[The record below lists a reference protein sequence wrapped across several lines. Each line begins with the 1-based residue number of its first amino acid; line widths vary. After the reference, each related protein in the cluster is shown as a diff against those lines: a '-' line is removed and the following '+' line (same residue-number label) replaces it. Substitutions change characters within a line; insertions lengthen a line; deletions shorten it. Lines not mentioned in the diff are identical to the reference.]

1 MRRRGCA
8 LAAATAALLAL
19 TWAAVATPHR
29 GRAAVLESPN
39 PFRLTEHFTDTAD
52 IDLARTTACVD
63 TAPPGIL
70 TLCARLRA
78 AADPRARRYVLAG
91 AGRVAHLAF
100 DGARMRDVT
109 ASQGPAAA
117 GAVDADWATDGR
129 LVLAS
134 ATGFVDYAADGAG
147 RLVPVPGATVTGLAG
162 GRGLGAAPGSRWFL
176 DASGRVSAWAWT
188 GSAYARQPP
197 WDLSL
202 PGAAAIR
209 VSRDGAWLAARLSS
223 GALRLFAWTGAG
235 WRERPEAAPP
245 AGVEA
250 LDAAFFPD
258 ASGYWTLSAGGR
270 LRAWGFTDAGVAEIP
285 SLAVTVAGAVSLA
298 PGFGGKDA
306 LAVTP
311 GRAAYVG
318 VSGDAAR
325 EVAGYG
331 APAADLGAYASPGLA
346 QSRVFVLDHSVDM
359 VALETA
365 QALPAGT
372 AAAWEVS
379 TDGGATWTA
388 VVPATPTPVPPGRAL
403 AWRATLTASDTRSA
417 PRVDLL
423 EVYELAA
430 RTAPLPPGRFSP
442 QLIR

>member
-1 MRRRGCA
+1 MRRCRCVPAA
-8 LAAATAALLAL
+8 LAAALLAL
-19 TWAAVATPHR
+19 AWAAGATPHR

-39 PFRLTEHFTDTAD
+39 SFRLTEHFTDTAD
-52 IDLARTTACVD
+52 IDPGRTTACVD

-78 AADPRARRYVLAG
+78 AVDPGAGRYVLAG
-91 AGRVAHLAF
+91 ASAVKHFAF
-100 DGARMRDVT
+100 DGAAMRDVT
-109 ASQGPAAA
+109 AAQGPDAA
-117 GAVDADWATDGR
+117 GAVDADWAADGR
-129 LVLAS
+129 LALATE
-134 ATGFVDYAADGAG
+134 TGFADFAPDGAG
-147 RLVPVPGATVTGLAG
+147 RLGPVPGGAVDGIAAARGLA
-162 GRGLGAAPGSRWFL
+162 AAPGKRWLL
-176 DASGRVSAWAWT
+176 DASGGVTGWGWT
-188 GSAYARQPP
+188 GSGYARRPA

-209 VSRDGAWLAARLSS
+209 VSRDGARLAARLSS
-223 GALRLFAWTGAG
+223 GAVRLFAWTGAG

-245 AGVEA
+245 AGVVA
-250 LDAAFFPD
+250 RDAAFFPD
-258 ASGYWTLSAGGR
+258 ASGYWTLSVGGR
-270 LRAWGFTDAGVAEIP
+270 LRAWGFTDAGVAEIT
-285 SLAVTVAGAVSLA
+285 SLAVTVAGAAALA
-298 PGFGGKDA
+298 PGFGGRDV
-306 LAVTP
+306 LAVTQ

-325 EVAGYG
+325 EAAGYG
-331 APAADLGAYASPGLA
+331 VAGFSGGHASPGLA
-346 QSRVFVLDHSVDM
+346 QSRVFALDHPVDM
-359 VALETA
+359 VALEVTA
-365 QALPAGT
+365 TLPTGT

-379 TDGGATWTA
+379 TDGGSTWTA

-403 AWRATLTASDTRSA
+403 AWRATLGASDTRSA